1 MPVVTIRGQFGSG
14 AAEVGRQIADRFHVD
29 YVDREI
35 IAEVAARLHRQE
47 QEVVAKE
54 MPPGSL
60 LGRIV
65 EGLGRTDG
73 VGDEGAYLP
82 LREIPLDDARYFGA
96 LKSVVK
102 ELARSQSLVILGRGS
117 QFILQ
122 DYPGTLHVLLV
133 APIEIRVKRVMQDL
147 KLKEEAAKQEIANF
161 DKSSREFI
169 KRYFQTEWEDPANY
183 DLVINTGHLSYQAA
197 ASIVFDT
204 LSYKNAKDGQCAID

>member
-14 AAEVGRQIADRFHVD
+14 AAEVGRQIADRLHVD

-65 EGLGRTDG
+65 EALGRTGG
-73 VGDEGAYLP
+73 VGYEGAYLP
-82 LREIPLDDARYFGA
+82 LPEIPLDDARYFEA
-96 LKSVVK
+96 LKSVVR

-117 QFILQ
+117 QFILK

-133 APIEIRVKRVMQDL
+133 APIEARVKRVMQNL
-147 KLKEEAAKQEIANF
+147 KLKEDAAKQEVVSF

-169 KRYFQTEWEDPANY
+169 KRYFQAEWEDPVNY
-183 DLVINTGHLSYQAA
+183 DLVINTEHLNYQAT
-197 ASIVFDT
+197 ASIVLDT
-204 LSYKNAKDGQCAID
+204 LSYKNEAKDGQRA